1 MFKIVCAN
9 FYVFPSCQKKRE
21 KGKKIFF
28 LWIWFKS
35 HKLAIVSQDKKIFF
49 FYAWPTIKKKR
60 KKKATTNEKTDLN
73 FILAN
78 EIELAA
84 NYKIRIWGG
93 TEV

>member
-1 MFKIVCAN
+1 M
-9 FYVFPSCQKKRE
+9 
-21 KGKKIFF
+21 
-28 LWIWFKS
+28 
-35 HKLAIVSQDKKIFF
+35 AIVSQDKKIFF